1 MIIEKYN
8 DLKNVEDNVIV
19 DLTKLDSNLYIR
31 ALDFLTGLTCKNGE
45 LVKIEKQKFLVKLNN
60 NKHILYKI

>member
-45 LVKIEKQKFLVKLNN
+45 LVKIEKQKFLVKLN
-60 NKHILYKI
+60 K